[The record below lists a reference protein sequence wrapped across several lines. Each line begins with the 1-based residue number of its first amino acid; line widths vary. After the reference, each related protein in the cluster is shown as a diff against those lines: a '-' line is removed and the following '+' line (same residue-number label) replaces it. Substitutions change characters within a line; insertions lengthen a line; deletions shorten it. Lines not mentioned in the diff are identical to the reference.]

1 MVGGA
6 LEQNA
11 QISETTDCRKELAP
25 LLHDVGA
32 NVSSVGGLVTK
43 SHGDVIED
51 GLVFCGQEDDYVG
64 TR

>member
-1 MVGGA
+1 MVGGVSSRTR
-6 LEQNA
+6 

-32 NVSSVGGLVTK
+32 NVLSVGGLVAK

-51 GLVFCGQEDDYVG
+51 DLVFCGKEDDSVG